1 MPVTEAEVRAML
13 LPPQTKTVDRS
24 AETLAKYRQSL
35 PTREWEALS
44 CWASTFYPYQ
54 RAWVFEPARRAIHL
68 GSRQIGKSHES
79 SGVGVLWGAFN
90 GELTTIVSIGQLE
103 ANEVLSKAAT
113 HAYVLQQLGAQ
124 MARVTAESKQQLNF
138 ASGGRI
144 LALPSTGGRSFTGNL
159 FLDELAYQEHA
170 QEVWDSAM
178 PTTIRSGLRSRIAS
192 TANGVGNL
200 FHKLWTDKEQRQG
213 YATHE
218 TTLQTAIDA
227 GMRVD
232 LFDCWSAVAKA
243 DKRLF
248 DQIFNCRFLDT
259 AFQYIPSVAITEC
272 STDDLYTYEG
282 EFYGG
287 LDIGRTADLTAL
299 TIVRKCS
306 DGVCRLVSGR
316 TCKRTDQV
324 ELDNMVAFAFKRYH
338 LRRLCVD
345 STGLGTFPAESMQK
359 RYGRTR
365 VEAVTFTQGSKEDL
379 ATGLYDYLTNTL
391 ILIPLTDAAL
401 DHGEPGFADALR
413 QDIAAIK
420 RIVTSAG
427 NVRYDAPHTDDGHA
441 DRAWSLALALHAV
454 GKPPSLKYVDTN
466 R

>member
-1 MPVTEAEVRAML
+1 
-13 LPPQTKTVDRS
+13 
-24 AETLAKYRQSL
+24 
-35 PTREWEALS
+35 
-44 CWASTFYPYQ
+44 
-54 RAWVFEPARRAIHL
+54 
-68 GSRQIGKSHES
+68 
-79 SGVGVLWGAFN
+79 
-90 GELTTIVSIGQLE
+90 
-103 ANEVLSKAAT
+103 
-113 HAYVLQQLGAQ
+113 
-124 MARVTAESKQQLNF
+124 
-138 ASGGRI
+138 
-144 LALPSTGGRSFTGNL
+144 
-159 FLDELAYQEHA
+159 
-170 QEVWDSAM
+170 M

-259 AFQYIPSVAITEC
+259 AFQNIPSVAITEC

-345 STGLGTFPAESMQK
+345 STGLGAFPAESMQK

-379 ATGLYDYLTNTL
+379 ATGLYDYLTNAL
-391 ILIPLTDAAL
+391 VLIPLTDAAL

-454 GKPPSLKYVDTN
+454 GKPPSLKYVDIN